1 MKALIVEKH
10 RAHKNKD
17 KAKLKSVKQSL
28 NELITQSKLEYKQKV
43 ESKFEALDS
52 KGMWQG
58 LRSMAGMTKKPIDIN
73 IDKGKEL
80 EYVNELNKFY
90 ARFDNHDFSQQI
102 QTCFS
107 NVDNSV
113 PSFDIEPFEVF
124 KHFCK

>member
-1 MKALIVEKH
+1 
-10 RAHKNKD
+10 
-17 KAKLKSVKQSL
+17 
-28 NELITQSKLEYKQKV
+28 
-43 ESKFEALDS
+43 
-52 KGMWQG
+52 
-58 LRSMAGMTKKPIDIN
+58 MAGMTKKPIDIN

-124 KHFCK
+124 KLFCKLKPNKACGADGVTPKILKLCARQLSFIYCTIFNISLNA